1 MGFGGFLES
10 VGGSVGSNL
19 LSGLIGNAITGG
31 SQSYP
36 QPVQL
41 PDQSGAAESVLQ
53 GIGNL
58 DTGYSATLPM
68 DLAYLN
74 SVANNPYDTSLL
86 QGAGNASYAANQGG
100 LAALMA
106 GLQGYG
112 AADQLLQTG
121 FDPQNALY
129 NRTFQQN
136 QQQNLA
142 SEEAQGVGSSP
153 YGAGLT
159 NQANENFNIDWQ
171 NQQLQR
177 QLAAMQGFTQGN
189 QGAGQQIQGAA
200 GMFNTAG
207 QLPYQAYNDINQGN
221 LAALQAYQSA
231 LTGASA
237 IPQQQIT
244 DLLQY
249 LGQGA
254 SNANIGANAASL
266 QNQQQQQAL
275 QGLYP
280 AINQGVQAGFN
291 YFGSQ
296 GYNAPQANYDPSTFA
311 QPVQPVDTGLTDQ
324 QLPPLYMQ

>member
-1 MGFGGFLES
+1 MGVGSFFGG
-10 VGGSVGSNL
+10 VGKDV
-19 LSGLIGNAITGG
+19 LSGLITQQLTGG

-41 PDQSGAAESVLQ
+41 PNQDEAASSVLQ

-74 SVANNPYDTSLL
+74 SVADNPYAAPYL

-106 GLQGYG
+106 GQQGYG
-112 AADQLLQTG
+112 AANQLLQTG

-142 SEEAQGVGSSP
+142 SEAAQGVASSP

-177 QLAAMQGFTQGN
+177 QLAAMQGFTQGA
-189 QGAGQQIQGAA
+189 QGAGNQIQGAA
-200 GMFNTAG
+200 GMFDTAG
-207 QLPYQAYNDINQGN
+207 RLPYQAYGDINQGN
-221 LAALQAYQSA
+221 LAALQAYQAA

-237 IPQQQIT
+237 IPQQQIA

-266 QNQQQQQAL
+266 QNQQTQQAAA
-275 QGLYP
+275 GLYP
-280 AINQGVQAGFN
+280 IIGKGVDAGFN
-291 YFGSQ
+291 YFNSPS
-296 GYNAPQANYDPSTFA
+296 YNAPQASFSGDYA